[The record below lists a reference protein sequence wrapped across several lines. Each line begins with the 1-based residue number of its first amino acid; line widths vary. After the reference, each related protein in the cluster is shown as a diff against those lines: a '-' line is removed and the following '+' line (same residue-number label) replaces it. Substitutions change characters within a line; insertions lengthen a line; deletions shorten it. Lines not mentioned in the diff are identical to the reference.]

1 MIPLWNVFHGSY
13 KTYVMFWTGISRWEE
28 NNITFLHFSL
38 AVSFS
43 LHTDPAWFPCD
54 YAAAKDGCYCCSFAN
69 AWGGAHSLVS
79 ICPRPSTHQHTQACR
94 RGTHAQSNDLSR
106 DSTQSCWMTGDS
118 RARTNSP
125 KIESL
130 LASEWKAFHPH
141 YPPKSSQV
149 TLNRHKKIWAFDES
163 VSFFFCS
170 LIRGLFASH
179 YTETHYQED
188 GSAVTN
194 AHNFTVRWLLS
205 DCDIYSQVD
214 VWWYTAANT
223 VKTDPLKMGT

>member
-1 MIPLWNVFHGSY
+1 MWYLSETFFMAVTKHMLCFGQASHVERKTISLSYIFHLLFHFHFTLILPDFRVIMQLQKMGVTAAPLPMLGVGL
-13 KTYVMFWTGISRWEE
+13 T
-28 NNITFLHFSL
+28 
-38 AVSFS
+38 
-43 LHTDPAWFPCD
+43 
-54 YAAAKDGCYCCSFAN
+54 
-69 AWGGAHSLVS
+69 LVS

-94 RGTHAQSNDLSR
+94 RGTHAQNNDLSR

-179 YTETHYQED
+179 YTETHYMED

-214 VWWYTAANT
+214 VRWYTAANT